1 MQAKPMRTGITITYV
16 RQDLLA
22 LLLALVVGT
31 TLVGIFVA
39 QYPGVGTALV
49 PTLVIGEI
57 ALLWL
62 LKNSHARAIVGAL
75 VFITILRPWPNVGNP
90 SLTGRAVD
98 LVWLFI
104 AIAFSSRG
112 AVGSQ
117 TSEVTHNSDA

>member
-22 LLLALVVGT
+22 LLLALVVGA

-49 PTLVIGEI
+49 PALVIGEI

-62 LKNSHARAIVGAL
+62 LKNSHVRATVDAL
-75 VFITILRPWPNVGNP
+75 VFTTILRPWPNVGNP

-104 AIAFSSRG
+104 GIAFSSIG
-112 AVGSQ
+112 VVGRQ

>member
-49 PTLVIGEI
+49 PALVIGEI
-57 ALLWL
+57 TLLWL
-62 LKNSHARAIVGAL
+62 LKNSHAGAIVGAL
-75 VFITILRPWPNVGNP
+75 VFIIILRPWPNVGNP

-117 TSEVTHNSDA
+117 HQK